1 MDAPSPE
8 EVRQALAG
16 FDTPRQK
23 IVAGLF
29 AVMIRSPEHV
39 RDREWVARQLTEM
52 VLLAGEFEADT
63 PEEGVR
69 VVQAYLHANAE
80 ELLQASY
87 LLFQRVGLD
96 LAAKADEGFD
106 YQEAM
111 RLAVGY
117 LPV

>member
-1 MDAPSPE
+1 MDAPTPDD
-8 EVRQALAG
+8 VRRALAD

-29 AVMIRSPEHV
+29 AVMIRSPDQI
-39 RDREWVARQLTEM
+39 RDREWIARQLTEV

-63 PEEGVR
+63 PDEGVR
-69 VVQAYLHANAE
+69 AVQAFLHANAE

-96 LAAKADEGFD
+96 LASRAKEGFD
-106 YQEAM
+106 YKDAM
-111 RLAVGY
+111 QIAVGY